1 MEAKHAIAFFLRHF
15 LPLFVDILQNKTSN
29 VKQ

>member
-1 MEAKHAIAFFLRHF
+1 MEAKHAIAFFLLHF
-15 LPLFVDILQNKTSN
+15 LPLPLDILQNKTYN